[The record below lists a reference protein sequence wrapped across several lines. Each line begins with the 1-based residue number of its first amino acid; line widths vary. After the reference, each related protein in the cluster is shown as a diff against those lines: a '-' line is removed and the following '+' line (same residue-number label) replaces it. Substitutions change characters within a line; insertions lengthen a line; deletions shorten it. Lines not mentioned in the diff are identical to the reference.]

1 MKTKVLESVKKREAI
16 LASPERVYLQ
26 KNDDQLMDANAL
38 SMAFDFTNLESVFE
52 KKQVLKGKLIL
63 VDQRLRENDK
73 ENQTLMQMLTKMQ
86 KAKYSDDIETNQ
98 LFDKKDNLSNV
109 VDEVS
114 HIHLLENQRII

>member
-73 ENQTLMQMLTKMQ
+73 ENQTLL
-86 KAKYSDDIETNQ
+86 
-98 LFDKKDNLSNV
+98 
-109 VDEVS
+109 
-114 HIHLLENQRII
+114 

>member
-1 MKTKVLESVKKREAI
+1 MKNKVLESVKKREAI